1 MMPFLTS
8 LQTLPPLAGG
18 FFGLLM
24 GLAAGV
30 LHFASLKRVAEL
42 YTGGGPIGRTLALHI
57 ARFALI
63 VAVLVLLALIG
74 ALPLLSGALGI
85 LIARA
90 LVLRFTKEPA

>member
-18 FFGLLM
+18 LFGLLM
-24 GLAAGV
+24 GLAAGA
-30 LHFASLKRVAEL
+30 LHFASLKRVVEL
-42 YTGGGPIGRTLALHI
+42 YTGGGPIGPTLALHI